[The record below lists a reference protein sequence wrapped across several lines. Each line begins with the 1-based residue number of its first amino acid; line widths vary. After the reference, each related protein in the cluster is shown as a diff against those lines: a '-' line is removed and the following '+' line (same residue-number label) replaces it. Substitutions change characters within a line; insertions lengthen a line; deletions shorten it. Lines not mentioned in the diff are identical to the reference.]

1 MKKIAYFSIAF
12 AALTLV
18 GCQSKREQ
26 TENEEK
32 AEVETQEH
40 TASPVEVQLRNEAA
54 DMSKTLQLIVE
65 GFRKINEAE
74 GIVTKSEAE
83 GSDRQVI
90 MENMAFIQKKLKD
103 NRQHINEL
111 QQLLRNARQTS
122 KETKAAY
129 EAMVDEF
136 AQQLE
141 NKGKEIDKLKEQ
153 LAQQNIIIAEQ
164 DEQIEQLNENV
175 SDLTTQN
182 QEKERAM
189 ADQDK
194 KLHTAWYV
202 YGTKKEL
209 REQKILERSDVLKSS
224 NFNKSY
230 FKEIDTRETTTIRLY
245 SDKVD
250 IKTSHPSDSYVIE
263 EDKNE
268 ECTLRI
274 TNPEKFWSVSKYLVV
289 VVK

>member
-1 MKKIAYFSIAF
+1 MKKIVFGTVILSVF
-12 AALTLV
+12 VLV

-26 TENEEK
+26 TESKEK
-32 AEVETQEH
+32 AEEEVVQRE
-40 TASPVEVQLRNEAA
+40 ASPVETQLRNEAA

-74 GIVTKSEAE
+74 GVVMMNDVE
-83 GSDRQVI
+83 GSNRQVI
-90 MENMAFIQKKLKD
+90 MENMAFIQKTLKD
-103 NRQHINEL
+103 NKRRIGEL

-122 KETKAAY
+122 KETKVAY

-136 AQQLE
+136 ALQLE

-153 LAQQNIIIAEQ
+153 LAQQNIVIAEQ
-164 DEQIEQLNENV
+164 DEQIEQLNEDV

-182 QEKERAM
+182 KEKERAM

-224 NFNKSY
+224 NFNKGY
-230 FKEIDTRETTTIRLY
+230 FKEIDTRETTTIPLY

-250 IKTSHPSDSYVIE
+250 VKTSHPADSYVIE

-274 TNPEKFWSVSKYLVV
+274 TNPDKFRSVSKYLVV

>member
-1 MKKIAYFSIAF
+1 MKKIAFFSIAF

-40 TASPVEVQLRNEAA
+40 TASPVDVQLRNEAA
-54 DMSKTLQLIVE
+54 DMKKALQGMV
-65 GFRKINEAE
+65 G